1 MKTKIQINSTFGKL
15 LFEFEKEN
23 NSIRSTLIEAAKINA
38 DLGGAD
44 LSGANLSGANLSGA
58 DLSGADLRSANLSGA
73 NLSGADLS
81 GANLRSAELRS
92 ANLSGANLSGANLSE
107 RYIQIACIG
116 SENRMTTYRFVD
128 DTIWCGCFK
137 GTLEEFE
144 NRVKETHKNNPQ
156 YFREYLGFIAYIRG
170 VR

>member
-38 DLGGAD
+38 DLG
-44 LSGANLSGANLSGA
+44 
-58 DLSGADLRSANLSGA
+58 
-73 NLSGADLS
+73 GADLS

>member
-44 LSGANLSGANLSGA
+44 
-58 DLSGADLRSANLSGA
+58 
-73 NLSGADLS
+73 
-81 GANLRSAELRS
+81 
-92 ANLSGANLSGANLSE
+92 LSGANLSGANLSE

>member
-44 LSGANLSGANLSGA
+44 LSGANL
-58 DLSGADLRSANLSGA
+58 
-73 NLSGADLS
+73 
-81 GANLRSAELRS
+81 RSAELRS
-92 ANLSGANLSGANLSE
+92 ANLSGANLSE